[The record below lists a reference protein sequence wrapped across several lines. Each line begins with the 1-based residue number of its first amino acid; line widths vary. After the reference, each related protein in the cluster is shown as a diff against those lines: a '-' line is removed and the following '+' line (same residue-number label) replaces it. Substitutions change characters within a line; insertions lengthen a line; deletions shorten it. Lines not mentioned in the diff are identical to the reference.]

1 MSSIQWLD
9 RPVLDDP
16 LALIAF
22 EGWGDAGD
30 SASLAAERFL
40 NSADHDLVA
49 SFDPDEHFDFQVRRP
64 MVFVDETGT
73 RQIDWPENRIHV
85 VRNRERDLVVVL
97 GEEPNYKWKAF
108 TKDVV
113 DALLALGVSRV
124 VTLGAFIGQVPHTL
138 PVPLVGSSN
147 RPDSLA
153 SHGLL
158 PSGYQGPTGILGV
171 LNQALG
177 NAGIEVISVWAAVPH
192 YLSNQDYPPAVEAL
206 TIKASELL
214 GMSVDIG
221 DLTSKSRQFRD
232 TVDEALEANSE
243 LLEYV
248 EQLESEAAEE
258 DDEVVEAV
266 VEAVEEVEAER
277 LVEEIEDFLKDR

>member
-9 RPVLDDP
+9 RPVLKDP
-16 LALIAF
+16 VALIAF

-40 NSADHDLVA
+40 DSFDHDLVA

-64 MVFVDETGT
+64 TVYVDESGT
-73 RQIDWPENRIHV
+73 REIDWPQNEIFVIR
-85 VRNRERDLVVVL
+85 RGSDDLVVVR
-97 GEEPNYKWKAF
+97 GEEPNYKWKVF
-108 TKDVV
+108 SNDIVE
-113 DALLALGVSRV
+113 ALQTLGVEKA

-147 RPDSLA
+147 RPDSL
-153 SHGLL
+153 SVHGLL
-158 PSGYQGPTGILGV
+158 PSGYQGPTGIIGV
-171 LNQALG
+171 LNHALG

-214 GMSVDIG
+214 GVSVDIG
-221 DLTSKSRQFRD
+221 DLTSKSREFRN
-232 TVDEALEANSE
+232 TVDEAIEANSE
-243 LLEYV
+243 LQEYV
-248 EQLESEAAEE
+248 EQLEIEASEE
-258 DDEVVEAV
+258 D
-266 VEAVEEVEAER
+266 EEHAER

>member
-40 NSADHDLVA
+40 NSADNDLIA

-64 MVFVDETGT
+64 MVFVDESGT

-108 TKDVV
+108 TGDLVE
-113 DALLALGVSRV
+113 ALLALGVSRV

-138 PVPLVGSSN
+138 PVPLVGSSTK
-147 RPDSLA
+147 PDSLA
-153 SHGLL
+153 GHGLL

-214 GMSVDIG
+214 GMTVDIG

-248 EQLESEAAEE
+248 EQLESEVAEE
-258 DDEVVEAV
+258 DDEEVD
-266 VEAVEEVEAER
+266 EVEGER

>member
-40 NSADHDLVA
+40 NSADNDLIA

-64 MVFVDETGT
+64 MVFVDESGT
-73 RQIDWPENRIHV
+73 RQIDWPENKIHV

-108 TKDVV
+108 TGDLVE
-113 DALLALGVSRV
+113 ALLALGVSRV

-138 PVPLVGSSN
+138 PVPLVGSSTK
-147 RPDSLA
+147 PDSLA
-153 SHGLL
+153 GHGLL

-214 GMSVDIG
+214 GMTVDIG

-248 EQLESEAAEE
+248 EQLESEVAEE
-258 DDEVVEAV
+258 EDEEVDEVEG
-266 VEAVEEVEAER
+266 ER